1 MALFDVFQ
9 ISGSAMNAQSLR
21 LNTVASNMANADNVA
36 SSPEEVYRARYTVF
50 STLLEEAAGIDG
62 PKAAGVKI
70 EGVVESEAEPLVR
83 YDPNHPLADEQGNVY
98 LPNVNVVEEMAN
110 MISASRSYQ
119 NNIEV
124 LNTSKQ
130 LLLRTLNLGS
140 N

>member
-36 SSPEEVYRARYTVF
+36 TTPEEAYRARYTVF
-50 STLLEEAAGIDG
+50 ATLMKDAAGG
-62 PKAAGVKI
+62 QAAAGVNVADI
-70 EGVVESEAEPLVR
+70 VESKAEPLVR
-83 YDPNHPLADEQGNVY
+83 YEPNHPLADEQGNVY
-98 LPNVNVVEEMAN
+98 SPNINMVEEMAN

-119 NNIEV
+119 NNTEV
-124 LNTSKQ
+124 FNTSKQ
-130 LLLRTLNLGS
+130 LLLRTLNMGS